1 MEIDTS
7 QFYCDGVLKMS
18 YEKHSQIKEIE
29 AKINEIEAKMAATLE
44 VLNKMNRIIDSVLD
58 RGNNEIQ

>member
-1 MEIDTS
+1 
-7 QFYCDGVLKMS
+7 MS

-58 RGNNEIQ
+58 GGNNEIQ